1 MSDKNAKI
9 EHIEVRFA
17 RSATRH
23 RITKDSIRHV
33 IARYR
38 VRIEESPPAGGPA
51 SLSARL
57 LYLGEDAKGQELEVM
72 AVLLESGQQLVIH
85 AMPMRA
91 KYRRRYEEVER
102 D

>member
-1 MSDKNAKI
+1 MSDKNGKI
-9 EHIEVRFA
+9 EHVEIRFA

-33 IARYR
+33 IASYR
-38 VRIEESPPAGGPA
+38 VRMEEPPPAGGPA
-51 SLSARL
+51 SLSVRL
-57 LYLGEDAKGQELEVM
+57 LYLGVDANGRELEVM
-72 AVLLESGQQLVIH
+72 AISLESGEQLVIH

-91 KYRRRYEEVER
+91 KYRRRYEEIER